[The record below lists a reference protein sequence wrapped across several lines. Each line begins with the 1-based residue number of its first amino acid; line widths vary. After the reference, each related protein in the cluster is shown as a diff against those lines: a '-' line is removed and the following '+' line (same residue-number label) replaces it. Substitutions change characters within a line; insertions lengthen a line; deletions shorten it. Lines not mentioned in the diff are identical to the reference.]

1 MKLTYLIGT
10 VYALIAAIFAAL
22 AVFFGLWLP
31 DTATAE
37 NGILAAFLAFNAFP
51 FLMLSCEAF
60 NE

>member
-37 NGILAAFLAFNAFP
+37 NGILAAFLALNAFP
-51 FLMLSCEAF
+51 FLALSCDAF